1 MFYRVTLEPCPWCN
15 DWPDK
20 KLETHI
26 QCIFCFGPRDI
37 IDKIQMLKWQCSG
50 ITKLQSK
57 LQSQDKED
65 GMWIATL
72 GEIRW
77 GIHSM
82 SFFISYPLLA
92 LVHISSLEPIGSR
105 ADIMT

>member
-1 MFYRVTLEPCPWCN
+1 VHSFFINSTLG
-15 DWPDK
+15 PDK

-77 GIHSM
+77 GIERETYMYICIHTCIQKRRIHYRFSNKL
-82 SFFISYPLLA
+82 FIFSQPFK
-92 LVHISSLEPIGSR
+92 
-105 ADIMT
+105 